1 MTSFCVQRAVFAK
14 FVCKLAFW
22 LFGADDQGRG
32 AAVASAALSGDLE
45 RLKDIFESDDCSIFI
60 QRPGVEEA
68 NLPDVLEHWTL
79 RFACRD
85 KVKQTPQFALRVV
98 VDGGTRIDGGC

>member
-1 MTSFCVQRAVFAK
+1 MDVLRGHFRGGAWCLFEKQPSYCFSVPEVAAQFGDVFSFSD
-14 FVCKLAFW
+14 FW
-22 LFGADDQGRG
+22 SFGADDQGRG

-79 RFACRD
+79 CDRRS
-85 KVKQTPQFALRVV
+85 R
-98 VDGGTRIDGGC
+98 